1 MNIINLSY
9 NNDILRIKLSFN
21 EFVWKVI
28 WKYPPG
34 SHKEA
39 KSAGKA
45 LLQSPIKFLVNKMI
59 LFDDI
64 INFCQVY

>member
-9 NNDILRIKLSFN
+9 NNDILRRKLSFN
-21 EFVWKVI
+21 ESVWKVI
-28 WKYPPG
+28 WKYPTG

-39 KSAGKA
+39 KSAGKP
-45 LLQSPIKFLVNKMI
+45 LLLSLIKFLVNKMI
-59 LFDDI
+59 LFADI